1 MQVSSPL
8 VGGETSFFVMGVR
21 LMKLLRRFMTNEDGA
36 TAIEYA
42 LIAAVIG
49 LGILTG
55 AQTLKNA
62 THAKYTGVSTN
73 LNAAN

>member
-1 MQVSSPL
+1 
-8 VGGETSFFVMGVR
+8 
-21 LMKLLRRFMTNEDGA
+21 MKILRRFLACESGA

-62 THAKYTGVSTN
+62 TDAKYRGVATSV
-73 LNAAN
+73 NAIN

>member
-1 MQVSSPL
+1 
-8 VGGETSFFVMGVR
+8 
-21 LMKLLRRFMTNEDGA
+21 MKLLRRFMTNEDGA

>member
-1 MQVSSPL
+1 MQVSPL
-8 VGGETSFFVMGVR
+8 HTSGETSFFVMGVR
-21 LMKLLRRFMTNEDGA
+21 SMKLFRRFLTNEDGA

-62 THAKYTGVSTN
+62 THAKYTGVSTS

>member
-1 MQVSSPL
+1 MN
-8 VGGETSFFVMGVR
+8 
-21 LMKLLRRFMTNEDGA
+21 LLRKFLANEDGA

-62 THAKYTGVSTN
+62 THAKYTGLSTSV
-73 LNAAN
+73 NAIN

>member
-1 MQVSSPL
+1 
-8 VGGETSFFVMGVR
+8 
-21 LMKLLRRFMTNEDGA
+21 MKLLRRFMTNEDGA

-62 THAKYTGVSTN
+62 THAKYTGVATSV
-73 LNAAN
+73 NAIN